1 MATEDEKAL
10 LALAA
15 GDQRAIRI
23 GDQVLYPPVMVGG
36 KAFQF
41 DPWQNGFLF
50 ALAKNQGDMV
60 AACRFINK
68 PLEWAQKFI
77 STRKFREFRN
87 AKLQAMSV
95 RAGNILD
102 WWWEMG
108 LAGAKGYVEWYVGSC
123 VLCHEENKFSM
134 TEAESFR
141 QDDMSLKANCK
152 VCLQPI
158 VIEHKQEDFK
168 PSREQVQFWSELG
181 NRVSPKIERVQH
193 EFSSETF
200 QFEADGAST

>member
-1 MATEDEKAL
+1 MTEDEKSL
-10 LALAA
+10 LELAA
-15 GDQRAIRI
+15 GDTRAIRI
-23 GDQVLYPPVMVGG
+23 GDQIIYPPVMVGG

-50 ALAKNQGDMV
+50 ALAKFQGDMN

-68 PLEWAQKFI
+68 PIEWAQKFI
-77 STRKFREFRN
+77 TTRKFREFRN

-95 RAGNILD
+95 RAGNVLD

-108 LAGAKGYVEWYVGSC
+108 LAGAKGYTEWYEATC
-123 VLCHEENKFSM
+123 AICHEENKFTM
-134 TEAESFR
+134 TEAETAR
-141 QDDMSLKANCK
+141 QDDMSFKAVCK
-152 VCLQPI
+152 VCLQP
-158 VIEHKQEDFK
+158 VALEHKKEAFK
-168 PSREQVQFWSELG
+168 PTREQVQFWAELG

-200 QFEADGAST
+200 TFEEGAVS